1 MPLTL
6 GRFGSPDPDRP
17 LFAMSSV
24 LEHLDRFRK
33 GVIRSAI
40 GVAVGILVAFA
51 YINEIVE
58 FVFRPI
64 RSVLPPGSKMIYT
77 VPGEAF
83 SVYVTI
89 ALIAG
94 IVLTSPFIMYQVWQ
108 IIAPALYVKQKRFA
122 IWFILMTTAG
132 FLGGAA
138 FNHYVAFKMLMVFF
152 ASFNTTQLAF
162 LPRLED
168 VFSMY
173 TRMLFIL
180 GVVFQMPTLV
190 FFLAKMG
197 LVTARFL
204 ASQFKYAVLV
214 IFIIA
219 AVVTPSGDPYNQT
232 ILAAPMIGLYIL
244 SIFIAWVFAPVIK
257 KTEIGPRLPSGLSCR
272 SSARPIHP
280 ILESALHRLPVPVD
294 PHLRWST
301 LQLHLRTAREARDA
315 GEHAKARASVEAALA
330 IDPDFARRAHAARFA
345 GPSSRHDVARRAH
358 AAGTEATHPHPP
370 VSTRQKD
377 TRRSRRA

>member
-6 GRFGSPDPDRP
+6 GRFGSKDPDRP

-40 GVAVGILVAFA
+40 AIGVGIVVAFA
-51 YINEIVE
+51 YINPIVD
-58 FVFRPI
+58 FVFKPI
-64 RSVLPPGSKMIYT
+64 RGVLPAGSKMIYT

-83 SVYVTI
+83 SVYVSI

-94 IVLTSPFIMYQVWQ
+94 IVMTSPFIMYQVWQ
-108 IIAPALYVKQKRFA
+108 IIAPALFLKQKRFA
-122 IWFILMTTAG
+122 LWFILMTSAG
-132 FLGGAA
+132 FIGGAA
-138 FNHYVAFKMLMVFF
+138 FNHYIAFKMLILFF
-152 ASFNTTQLAF
+152 ASFNSAQLAF
-162 LPRLED
+162 MPRLDD
-168 VFSMY
+168 VFDMY
-173 TRMLFIL
+173 TRMLFIM

-232 ILAAPMIGLYIL
+232 ILAAPMVCLYIL
-244 SIFIAWVFAPVIK
+244 SIFIAWVFGPVAK
-257 KTEIGPRLPSGLSCR
+257 KKDEP
-272 SSARPIHP
+272 
-280 ILESALHRLPVPVD
+280 D
-294 PHLRWST
+294 PPD
-301 LQLHLRTAREARDA
+301 LQ
-315 GEHAKARASVEAALA
+315 
-330 IDPDFARRAHAARFA
+330 DP
-345 GPSSRHDVARRAH
+345 
-358 AAGTEATHPHPP
+358 
-370 VSTRQKD
+370 
-377 TRRSRRA
+377 

>member
-1 MPLTL
+1 VPLTL

-40 GVAVGILVAFA
+40 GVGVGILVAFT

-94 IVLTSPFIMYQVWQ
+94 IVLMSPFIMYQVWQ

-162 LPRLED
+162 LPKLED

-219 AVVTPSGDPYNQT
+219 AVVTPSGDPYNQS
-232 ILAAPMIGLYIL
+232 ILALPMIGLYIL
-244 SIFIAWVFAPVIK
+244 SIFIAWVFAPVTK
-257 KTEIGPRLPSGLSCR
+257 KSDE
-272 SSARPIHP
+272 
-280 ILESALHRLPVPVD
+280 E
-294 PHLRWST
+294 
-301 LQLHLRTAREARDA
+301 
-315 GEHAKARASVEAALA
+315 
-330 IDPDFARRAHAARFA
+330 
-345 GPSSRHDVARRAH
+345 
-358 AAGTEATHPHPP
+358 
-370 VSTRQKD
+370 
-377 TRRSRRA
+377 

>member
-6 GRFGSPDPDRP
+6 GRFGVSPRIRIVRV
-17 LFAMSSV
+17 FAMSSV

-40 GVAVGILVAFA
+40 GVGVGILVAFT
-51 YINEIVE
+51 YINAIVE

-94 IVLTSPFIMYQVWQ
+94 VVLMSPFIMYQVWQ
-108 IIAPALYVKQKRFA
+108 LIAPALYVKQKRFA

-132 FLGGAA
+132 FIGGAA

-168 VFSMY
+168 VFEHVHEDAVRPGRRVSDADA
-173 TRMLFIL
+173 
-180 GVVFQMPTLV
+180 GVF
-190 FFLAKMG
+190 
-197 LVTARFL
+197 
-204 ASQFKYAVLV
+204 
-214 IFIIA
+214 
-219 AVVTPSGDPYNQT
+219 SGQDGPGHGA
-232 ILAAPMIGLYIL
+232 LPG
-244 SIFIAWVFAPVIK
+244 VPVQV
-257 KTEIGPRLPSGLSCR
+257 RR
-272 SSARPIHP
+272 SS
-280 ILESALHRLPVPVD
+280 
-294 PHLRWST
+294 
-301 LQLHLRTAREARDA
+301 
-315 GEHAKARASVEAALA
+315 
-330 IDPDFARRAHAARFA
+330 
-345 GPSSRHDVARRAH
+345 SSSSS
-358 AAGTEATHPHPP
+358 P
-370 VSTRQKD
+370 
-377 TRRSRRA
+377 RS